1 MYILYLYFLFIC
13 IFFFFL
19 ELIYSVDIADEEP
32 HFVGYSVVN
41 HYLLTYLLTYLV
53 RTLFLRLLLTGN
65 GTAFY
70 TCSSEGTRRSIVAR
84 AERH

>member
-41 HYLLTYLLTYLV
+41 HYLLTYLLTW
-53 RTLFLRLLLTGN
+53 
-65 GTAFY
+65 
-70 TCSSEGTRRSIVAR
+70 
-84 AERH
+84 

>member
-41 HYLLTYLLTYLV
+41 HYLLTYLLTYLLGEDTILASPTHWKRDCILYV
-53 RTLFLRLLLTGN
+53 FIRGH
-65 GTAFY
+65 AKVY
-70 TCSSEGTRRSIVAR
+70 CS
-84 AERH
+84 